1 MQQRYKSLLW
11 ILGWCVTFTCGV
23 TTSKFLSGDTN
34 NFTLFCVRYLCG
46 MLFFLPVFLPKLSG
60 LTQLKSSPWLH
71 TMRALCIGASTLLT
85 YQTYRNLPL
94 AIATS
99 VGFTGPLLASS
110 FGMLF
115 LKEKPS
121 QSKILA
127 LILGYLG
134 VLFIVQPRYIN
145 LDMYYVFTGLGACI
159 LAGSANTLARKLSY
173 KDPAMVIML
182 TSTLMLGSVAAAGFF
197 IFDEPI
203 HQPDLILLMLV
214 GIFGSLSQFAY
225 IKAVSFAEVSFVSPF
240 EYTRLLLA
248 VPIGY
253 FIFTEALNMGQIF
266 GMLLIIAGNLYLLG
280 KKITI
285 QK

>member
-1 MQQRYKSLLW
+1 
-11 ILGWCVTFTCGV
+11 
-23 TTSKFLSGDTN
+23 
-34 NFTLFCVRYLCG
+34 
-46 MLFFLPVFLPKLSG
+46 
-60 LTQLKSSPWLH
+60 
-71 TMRALCIGASTLLT
+71 
-85 YQTYRNLPL
+85 
-94 AIATS
+94 
-99 VGFTGPLLASS
+99 
-110 FGMLF
+110 MLF

-182 TSTLMLGSVAAAGFF
+182 TSTLMLGGVAAAGFF

-253 FIFTEALNMGQIF
+253 FIFTEAVNMGQIF